1 VSTII
6 WQDGFEYSGG
16 ATLSSVYGTGYLG
29 GSIVTGGRA
38 GGHALNGE
46 VSVPT
51 GLSAGSPVVVGF
63 ARNGTENRAHVNFR
77 GPTGTLLATISV
89 DGIGDIEA
97 SFPTAGTVIGPQ
109 STLGDR
115 VVRFGWRY
123 IELQGLIA
131 ASGRLIAAVD
141 GRQIFD
147 ISLNTG
153 TQAIA
158 NVELWSDGT
167 LVDDWYV
174 ASPAATPDFKG
185 DYSVAG
191 TPTATTGSTP
201 LLSNAQVDQ
210 QWITEAHVAPAA
222 NVAVDQQW
230 ITEAHVA
237 PKQSV
242 QVDQQWII
250 YAVKNRKPRKP
261 RPQVFG

>member
-16 ATLSSVYGTGYLG
+16 ATLSSVYGTGYIG
-29 GSIVTGGRA
+29 GSIVTGGRG

-46 VSVPT
+46 VGVST
-51 GLSAGSPVVVGF
+51 GLSAGAPVVVGF
-63 ARNGTENRAHVNFR
+63 ARSGGMNRGHINLK
-77 GPTGTLLATISV
+77 GPTGTLLATLSV
-89 DGIGDIEA
+89 NGIEEIGVT
-97 SFPTAGTVIGPQ
+97 FPAAGTSVAPVPMK
-109 STLGDR
+109 SPLDS
-115 VVRFGWRY
+115 WRY
-123 IELQGLIA
+123 IEMQCLVA
-131 ASGRLIAAVD
+131 TSGRVIVAVD
-141 GRQIFD
+141 GVQLFD
-147 ISLNTG
+147 VSLNTG
-153 TQAIA
+153 TLAIA
-158 NVELWSDGT
+158 SVEIWSDGA

-201 LLSNAQVDQ
+201 SLSNARVDQ

-230 ITEAHVA
+230 INEAHVA
-237 PKQSV
+237 PKQNV
-242 QVDQQWII
+242 QVAQQWII